1 MARILGVDLPKNKRL
16 IIALTYIYGIGSTL
30 SAAVVEKSGIDGSTR
45 VKDLSESEVLTL
57 RDILREY
64 VTEGDLRRQNS
75 QALKRL
81 KDIRTYKGV
90 RHSKGLPSRGQR
102 THTNARTRRSNKRVA
117 IAGKKK
123 V

>member
-16 IIALTYIYGIGSTL
+16 IIALTYIYGIGATL
-30 SAAVVEKSGIDGSTR
+30 SEEVVKKSGIDENTR
-45 VKDLSESEVLTL
+45 VKDLSESEILSL
-57 RDILREY
+57 RDILRQY
-64 VTEGDLRRQNS
+64 VTEGDLRRQHS
-75 QALKRL
+75 QSLKRL

-102 THTNARTRRSNKRVA
+102 THTNARTRRGSKRVA

-123 V
+123 